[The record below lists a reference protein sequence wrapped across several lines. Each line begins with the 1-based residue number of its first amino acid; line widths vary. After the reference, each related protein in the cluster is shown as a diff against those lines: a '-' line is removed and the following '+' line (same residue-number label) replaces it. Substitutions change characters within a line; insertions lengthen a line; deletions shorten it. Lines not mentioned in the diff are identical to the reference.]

1 MKNTG
6 RGKLNNRA
14 LETGSH
20 LNWTVIVQPDLI
32 RELFV
37 GKENEFELHVQTGA
51 DAGAGD
57 MIWFII
63 IKNRSKS
70 G

>member
-1 MKNTG
+1 M
-6 RGKLNNRA
+6 
-14 LETGSH
+14 
-20 LNWTVIVQPDLI
+20 IVQPDLI
-32 RELFV
+32 RELYV
-37 GKENEFELHVQTGA
+37 GKENDFELHVQTGA